1 MAGRPRIVR
10 NIKSYINYV
19 DNHTESGPMKMGT
32 APSVGIT
39 RNFWHNL
46 QCYANQTAG
55 KPKKSYKNMVFLGI
69 NPAQTPVSAGFTQST
84 NYNYSYVPNRV
95 LPNYLA
101 DYNTKY
107 HNHYYRPYL
116 YNENYKDYENN
127 EHKELLEYKQK
138 YTEIYNMYLNK
149 KYIGMNR

>member
-19 DNHTESGPMKMGT
+19 DNRSDSGPMKMGT

-39 RNFWHNL
+39 RNYWHNL
-46 QCYANQTAG
+46 QCYANQKAG

-69 NPAQTPVSAGFTQST
+69 NPAQTPVREGFTQSC

-95 LPNYLA
+95 LPNFFA
-101 DYNTKY
+101 DYNKKY
-107 HNHYYRPYL
+107 HNHYYRPYSPYL
-116 YNENYKDYENN
+116 GEDAA
-127 EHKELLEYKQK
+127 LLELRQK
-138 YTEIYNMYLNK
+138 YTDAYNNYLNS

>member
-10 NIKSYINYV
+10 SIKSYVNYV
-19 DNHTESGPMKMGT
+19 DNHSDSGPMKMGT

-39 RNFWHNL
+39 RNYWHNL

-69 NPAQTPVSAGFTQST
+69 NPAQTPVREGFTQSC
-84 NYNYSYVPNRV
+84 NYNYSYVPNRA
-95 LPNYLA
+95 LPNFFE
-101 DYNTKY
+101 DYNKKY
-107 HNHYYRPYL
+107 HNHFYRPYL
-116 YNENYKDYENN
+116 PNETKTQFKDDTR
-127 EHKELLEYKQK
+127 LLEIQKK
-138 YTEIYNMYLNK
+138 YTDEYNRYLDR

>member
-1 MAGRPRIVR
+1 MAGRPKIVR

-19 DNHTESGPMKMGT
+19 DNHSDSGPMKMGT

-39 RNFWHNL
+39 HYYWHNL

-69 NPAQTPVSAGFTQST
+69 NPAQTPVSEGFTPSC
-84 NYNYSYVPNRV
+84 NYNYSYVPNRSY
-95 LPNYLA
+95 PNYFA
-101 DYNTKY
+101 DYNKKY

-116 YNENYKDYENN
+116 PNEIETNERINEVRQQYTDAYN
-127 EHKELLEYKQK
+127 Q
-138 YTEIYNMYLNK
+138 YLNRR
-149 KYIGMNR
+149 YLGNNR

>member
-19 DNHTESGPMKMGT
+19 DNRTASGPMKIGT
-32 APSVGIT
+32 SPSVGVT
-39 RNFWHNL
+39 HYYWHNY
-46 QCYANQTAG
+46 QSNVNQTAG

-69 NPAQTPVSAGFTQST
+69 NPAQTPVSAGFTQSS
-84 NYNYSYVPNRV
+84 NYNYSYVPNRL
-95 LPNYLA
+95 LPNFFA

-116 YNENYKDYENN
+116 PELERREVENDPI
-127 EHKELLEYKQK
+127 LLSIKQK
-138 YTEIYNMYLNK
+138 YTDAYNSYLNN
-149 KYIGMNR
+149 KYLSR

>member
-10 NIKSYINYV
+10 NIKSYVNFV
-19 DNHTESGPMKMGT
+19 DNHTASGPMKMGT

-39 RNFWHNL
+39 HYYWHNL

-55 KPKKSYKNMVFLGI
+55 KPKKSYKNMVFLNI
-69 NPAQTPVSAGFTQST
+69 NPAQTPVREGFTQST
-84 NYNYSYVPNRV
+84 NYNYSYVPNKL
-95 LPNYLA
+95 LPNYFA

-116 YNENYKDYENN
+116 SVPEDKSLSELKQRYTDAYNNYLDR
-127 EHKELLEYKQK
+127 K
-138 YTEIYNMYLNK
+138 YTNLS
-149 KYIGMNR
+149 R

>member
-19 DNHTESGPMKMGT
+19 DNHSDSGPMKIGT
-32 APSVGIT
+32 APSVGVT
-39 RNFWHNL
+39 HYYWHNL

-69 NPAQTPVSAGFTQST
+69 NPAQTPVREGFTQSC
-84 NYNYSYVPNRV
+84 NYNYSYVPNHV
-95 LPNYLA
+95 LPNFFA
-101 DYNTKY
+101 DYNKKY

-116 YNENYKDYENN
+116 PN
-127 EHKELLEYKQK
+127 KEDDALLDFKQK
-138 YTEIYNMYLNK
+138 YTDAYNEYLNR
-149 KYIGMNR
+149 KYIGMNRF

>member
-10 NIKSYINYV
+10 NIKSYVNYV
-19 DNHTESGPMKMGT
+19 DNHSDSGPMKMGT

-39 RNFWHNL
+39 RNYWHNL

-69 NPAQTPVSAGFTQST
+69 NPAQTPVREGFTQSC

-95 LPNYLA
+95 QGNFFA
-101 DYNTKY
+101 DYNKKY
-107 HNHYYRPYL
+107 HNHFYRPYL
-116 YNENYKDYENN
+116 PNEIEDNAR
-127 EHKELLEYKQK
+127 LLEIQKK
-138 YTEIYNMYLNK
+138 YTDEYNRYLDR